1 MGYLLGI
8 DVGSGS
14 ARCGVFDGHAHLMGV
29 GVHPIAQHRPAP
41 DFVEQSSDDIW
52 NAICSAVK
60 DALAEAEID
69 GVDVA
74 ALSYSATCSLVL
86 LDTDHQPLA
95 LNEGEI
101 PWNIIMWMD
110 HRAQEEARLCNDT
123 GSPVLRN
130 LGGAISVEMEF
141 PKLMWVKR
149 HRPDLWS
156 RLGYAGDLADF
167 LCFKSTGTLER
178 SVCTLACKWTYDPD
192 AGGWDHTFLKQ
203 VGLDD
208 LLDKAALPARAT
220 AIGTNVGLLTEAAA
234 ADLGLS
240 SACKVG
246 MGLIDAHAGALGTS
260 GLAESGIEHRL
271 ALIAGTSNCH
281 IALTRERIEVP
292 GIWGPYAGAVLDGWY
307 ALEGGQSATGA
318 ALDQILRVFRA
329 PQDNPHETLGRA
341 FLAGLAGD
349 PDYAAELCVLPDF
362 LGNRSPFADP
372 SMRGAILGLTL
383 EEPETLVPKIYGAT
397 ALGIAF
403 GTRQIIDA
411 MRVAG
416 VPIRNIDVSGGHA
429 KSDLLVQLYA
439 DATGCDLSLPACPE
453 PVLLGAACAAAATD
467 PAFATFRTRT
477 GSNPGRLVKPNRHRA
492 AILEER
498 YSVFSRHYPALPA
511 KPKPVARAL
520 WPETEQS

>member
-1 MGYLLGI
+1 MTYLLGI

-14 ARCGVFDGHAHLMGV
+14 ARCGVFDTSANMLGV
-29 GVHPIAQHRPAP
+29 GVKTIAQHRPAP

-52 NAICSAVK
+52 NAICEAVK
-60 DALAEAEID
+60 FALAEAGVD
-69 GVDVA
+69 GADVA

-86 LDTDHQPLA
+86 LDKDHQPLA
-95 LNEGEI
+95 LSAGETS
-101 PWNIIMWMD
+101 WNIIMWMD
-110 HRAQEEARLCNDT
+110 HRAQDEARVCNST

-130 LGGAISVEMEF
+130 LGGAISVEMEI

-149 HRPDLWS
+149 NRPDIWS

-178 SVCTLACKWTYDPD
+178 SVCTLACKWTFDPD
-192 AGGWDHTFLKQ
+192 AGGWNSDFLRQ

-208 LLDKAALPARAT
+208 LLDKAALPDRAT
-220 AIGTNVGLLTEAAA
+220 AIGAFVGTLTDTAA

-240 SACKVG
+240 TACKVG

-260 GLAESGIEHRL
+260 GLAESGTDQRL

-281 IALTRERIEVP
+281 IALTRNRVEVP
-292 GIWGPYAGAVLDGWY
+292 GVWGPYAGAVLDGWY

-318 ALDQILRVFRA
+318 ALDQILRLFRT
-329 PQDNPHETLGRA
+329 PEDNPHEVLGKA
-341 FLAGLAGD
+341 FLAGLAND
-349 PDYAAELCVLPDF
+349 PDHAADLCILPDF

-383 EEPETLVPKIYGAT
+383 EDPETLVTKIYGAT

-403 GTRQIIDA
+403 GTRQIIEA
-411 MRVAG
+411 MRGAG
-416 VPIRNIDVSGGHA
+416 VPIRTIDLSGGHA

-453 PVLLGAACAAAATD
+453 PVLLGAACAAAAAD
-467 PAFATFRTRT
+467 PAVETFRRQA
-477 GSNPGRLVKPNRHRA
+477 GSNPGRLVKPNKRRS
-492 AILEER
+492 AILDER
-498 YSVFSRHYPALPA
+498 YSVFSSHYPVLPA
-511 KPKPVARAL
+511 KPKGVANAL
-520 WPETEQS
+520 

>member
-1 MGYLLGI
+1 MAYLLGI
-8 DVGSGS
+8 DVGSSS
-14 ARCGVFDGHAHLMGV
+14 ARCGVFDACANLIGV
-29 GVHPIAQHRPAP
+29 GVQAIAQHRPAP

-52 NAICSAVK
+52 NAICAAVK
-60 DALAEAEID
+60 HALAEAGID
-69 GVDVA
+69 GADVA

-86 LDTDHQPLA
+86 LDRDHRPLP
-95 LNEGEI
+95 LSDGDT

-110 HRAQEEARLCNDT
+110 HRAHDEARRCNTT

-130 LGGAISVEMEF
+130 LGGAISVEMEI

-149 HRPDLWS
+149 HRPDIWS
-156 RLGYAGDLADF
+156 RLSYAGDLADF

-178 SVCTLACKWTYDPD
+178 SVCTLGCKWTYDPD
-192 AGGWDHTFLKQ
+192 AGGWNNGFLKR

-208 LLDKAALPARAT
+208 LLNKAALPDRAT
-220 AIGTNVGLLTEAAA
+220 AIGSDVGTLTETAA

-240 SACKVG
+240 TSCKVA

-281 IALTRERIEVP
+281 IALTRDRVEVP
-292 GIWGPYAGAVLDGWY
+292 GVWGPYAGAVLDGWY

-318 ALDQILRVFRA
+318 ALDQILRMFRK
-329 PQDNPHETLGRA
+329 PEHDPHETLGKA
-341 FLAGLAGD
+341 FLAGLTDD
-349 PDYAAELCVLPDF
+349 PDYAADLCVLPDF

-372 SMRGAILGLTL
+372 SMRGAIHGLTL
-383 EEPETLVPKIYGAT
+383 EDPETLVPKIYGAT

-403 GTRQIIDA
+403 GTRQIIEA
-411 MRVAG
+411 MRGAG
-416 VPIRNIDVSGGHA
+416 VPIRTIDLSGGHV

-453 PVLLGAACAAAATD
+453 PVLLGAACAAAATN
-467 PAFATFRTRT
+467 PAFETFRTQA
-477 GSNPGRLVKPNRHRA
+477 GSKPGRVVKSNMRRS
-492 AILEER
+492 AILNER
-498 YSVFSRHYPALPA
+498 YSVFASNYPVLPVRPKRVA
-511 KPKPVARAL
+511 KAF
-520 WPETEQS
+520 